1 MTKPQI
7 IRTEAGEELVV
18 IPLAKY
24 EELLRKAGE
33 DEPEEDEAEEEE
45 WMRRVVADS
54 DAAIAR
60 GDDVLLPLDIW
71 RSIDRGDN
79 AIRVLR
85 KHRGLTQAELAAEVG
100 ITQAFLSEIEN
111 GRKTGTTETLKSLA
125 RALAVPLSV
134 LVE

>member
-18 IPLAKY
+18 IPLADY
-24 EELLRKAGE
+24 EELLRRAGE

-45 WMRRVVADS
+45 WIRHAVAES

-60 GDDVLLPLDIW
+60 GDDVLLPLEIW

-79 AIRVLR
+79 AVRVLR
-85 KHRGLTQAELAAEVG
+85 KHRCLTQADLAAKVG

-125 RALAVPLSV
+125 KALAVPLSV
-134 LVE
+134 LVK